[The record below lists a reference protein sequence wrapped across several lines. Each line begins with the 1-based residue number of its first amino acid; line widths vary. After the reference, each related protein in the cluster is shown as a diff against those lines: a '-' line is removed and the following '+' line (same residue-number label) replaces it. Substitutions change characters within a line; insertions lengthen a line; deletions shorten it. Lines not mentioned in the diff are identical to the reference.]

1 MLNYV
6 GRREITE
13 KATVAKQEI
22 ICVSVRDQFYTL
34 DETQVEDTIRG
45 AALDETEYNSV
56 KQQLIQIFSD
66 TSS

>member
-34 DETQVEDTIRG
+34 DETQVEDTIQG